1 MLCRQLDPCQTPS
14 LRGTHAAGQSG
25 GRPDLKLSL
34 RVAEPCS
41 IVRPCP
47 RIYEDEAGDFW
58 TQGYSGDPMAIE
70 GAPPPPSGETLHRL
84 PRWLLLDLGRQL
96 RDEGAL

>member
-1 MLCRQLDPCQTPS
+1 M
-14 LRGTHAAGQSG
+14 
-25 GRPDLKLSL
+25 KLNL

-58 TQGYSGDPMAIE
+58 TQGYSGNPAAIE
-70 GAPPPPSGETLHRL
+70 GAPPPPAGETLHRL
-84 PRWLLLDLGRQL
+84 PRWLVLDLARQL